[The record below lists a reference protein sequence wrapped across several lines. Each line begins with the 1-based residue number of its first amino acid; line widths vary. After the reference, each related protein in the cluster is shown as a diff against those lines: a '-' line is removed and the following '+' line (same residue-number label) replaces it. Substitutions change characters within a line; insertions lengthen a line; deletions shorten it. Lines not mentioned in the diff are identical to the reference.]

1 MKVFSFILLFFYAG
15 GAFALGGFDSFSEPT
30 RNILSTIVKELEVSD
45 QDNSVKEKIYNR
57 LDYIFSADYYAYWL
71 GNNDLSNSKYD
82 GKGGFIQYMVPTK
95 ESGVY
100 LVNFSKRPDVNQIII
115 TTSQI
120 RHGSQKGALEVYE
133 KNKEDSDSYKL
144 LKETDSYAMF
154 QKTGQVSFEIFN
166 VGTGTGSVI
175 YTSQTYVDL

>member
-1 MKVFSFILLFFYAG
+1 MRVVLFLLLFVYAG

-30 RNILSTIVKELEVSD
+30 RNILKTIVQELEVSD
-45 QDNSVKEKIYNR
+45 QDNSVKEEIYNS
-57 LDYIFSADYYAYWL
+57 LDYIFSANYYAYWL
-71 GNNDLSNSKYD
+71 GNNDLSKSKYE
-82 GKGGFIQYMVPTK
+82 GKGGFVQYMMPTK
-95 ESGVY
+95 ENGVY
-100 LVNFSKRPDVNQIII
+100 LVNFSKRPDVDQIII

-120 RHGSQKGALEVYE
+120 RHGSQEGALEIYE
-133 KNKEDSDSYKL
+133 KNKSDSDSYKL

-166 VGTGTGSVI
+166 VGTGTGSAI